1 MQPSPG
7 PRIVRP
13 AAGHADLAG
22 AGESGKTG
30 GFACVTVRPMK
41 TALPILVLACLA
53 VSSLAAE
60 KMMPPAELPEVFP
73 AADAVASLKLEP
85 AELKLHGPTAYA
97 QVLVTAVMK
106 DGTLADVTRAAQW
119 HAEGV
124 EISPAGVVT
133 AKGDGAG
140 KLKATLGG
148 ASVEATVSM
157 AGTQGTF
164 VPDYI
169 RDVTPVVSRMGC
181 NAGTCHGAKDGKAG
195 FKLSLRGYDP
205 IYDIRAFTDDIK
217 GRRTNVASADESLM
231 LLKGTAGVPHEG
243 GQVMKPGDKYYHILR
258 AWIAGGMK
266 LDLNTPR
273 VTKIEL
279 SPANPVVQRIG
290 ARQQFRVV
298 ATYADGLVR
307 DVTQESFIESG
318 NADIAKHDKTGLLSA
333 ARRGEA
339 PVLARYEGAY
349 ASTVLTVMG
358 DRTGFVWQAP
368 PANNRIDELV
378 AAKLERMKTLQS
390 ALCTDLEFVRRIHL
404 DLTGLPPSPEAVEK
418 FIADPRDSRWKRETL
433 IAQLIG
439 SEEFVDYWTNKWCD
453 LLQVNSKFLGGEGA
467 GLFRNWVREQV
478 KANVPYDKFARAVLS
493 ATGSNREVPAAGYY
507 KVLREPVEMME
518 NTTHLFLATRFNCN
532 KCHDHPFERWTQ
544 DQYYE
549 MAAWFAQTGLE
560 RDPASGD
567 RNIGGTAV
575 ENPRPLYEMVLN
587 RTDGEIKH
595 DRTGA
600 VTPPAFP
607 YQAKFEKQEKA
618 ARRDELAAWITSAD
632 NQYFASSYVNRIWGY
647 LTGVGII
654 EPLDDIRAGNPPSN
668 PELLKWLTQE
678 FIAHGFDT
686 RWLIRTI
693 CASRTYQLSIQTNQ
707 WNEDDTINYSHAMAR
722 RLPAEVLYDSIFAV
736 TGAKSTLP
744 GGVRAAQLA
753 DSQAGPPDGF
763 LNNLGKP
770 VRESACECE
779 RSSELQLGPIMAL
792 VSGPTVGDAVSSPG
806 NALSKLVETVKDDAA
821 LVRSIFLR
829 VLSRPPSPEESQAAL
844 TTMAEMEAEHAKLT
858 ADHQALEEKLKPDM
872 DRREQERQANIAA
885 VKTELAKTETEA
897 AARMAEAEKQRQERI
912 AAAQKAIAD
921 AEAAVAAKIPEWEA
935 KQAKGQ
941 TGWTLLD
948 PAKAES
954 SRKDNK
960 LEKQPDLSLFV
971 SGPDAKQ
978 AYTIT
983 APVALTKITGLRL
996 EAMTDPRIPANG
1008 PGRSG
1013 GGNFVVSE
1021 IEMHYTPQGEK
1032 AQKIAFSEAT
1042 STYHQGNF
1050 EAAKAINGEAGRSDD
1065 GWAIYPDGIGKPQ
1078 TAVFRCKEP
1087 VNAAAGTV
1095 KIVIRQ
1101 QYADGKHSLG
1111 RFRLAVTDAEGAL
1124 NFGLPSAVVDVLA
1137 IAPDQRTPE
1146 QTKALVDHL
1155 KGGDAEAQAKQT
1167 ALAEANKPVPPD
1179 AMLAAAKDKLAK
1191 AESPIVIDPALT
1203 AMRRDTELSR
1213 TQLENK
1219 RLTAA
1224 QDLAWALI
1232 NNPAFLFNH

>member
-1 MQPSPG
+1 MKSA
-7 PRIVRP
+7 IP
-13 AAGHADLAG
+13 A
-22 AGESGKTG
+22 
-30 GFACVTVRPMK
+30 F
-41 TALPILVLACLA
+41 VLACLA
-53 VSSLAAE
+53 ASCPGVE
-60 KMMPPAELPEVFP
+60 KMAAAADLPEFLP
-73 AADAVASLKLEP
+73 AADGVASLKIEP
-85 AELKLHGPTAYA
+85 ADVKLLGPTASA

-106 DGTLADVTRAAQW
+106 DGTLADATRAVQW

-133 AKGDGAG
+133 AKADGAG

-148 ASVEATVSM
+148 AGAESAVSI

-181 NAGTCHGAKDGKAG
+181 NSGTCHGAKDGKAG

-217 GRRTNVASADESLM
+217 GRRTNAASPDESLM

-243 GQVMKPGDKYYHILR
+243 GQVMKPSDKYYNILR

-266 LDLNTPR
+266 LDLSTPR

-279 SPANPVVQRIG
+279 SPVNPVVQRIG
-290 ARQQFRVV
+290 GRQQFRVV

-307 DVTQESFIESG
+307 DVTAESYIESG
-318 NADIAKHDKTGLLSA
+318 NLEIAKHDRTGLLA
-333 ARRGEA
+333 ALRRGEA

-349 ASTVLTVMG
+349 ASTVFTVMG
-358 DRTGFVWQAP
+358 DRTGFVWQPP

-390 ALCTDLEFVRRIHL
+390 GLCTDLEFVRRIYL
-404 DLTGLPPSPEAVEK
+404 DLTGLPPPPEAVEK
-418 FIADPRDSRWKRETL
+418 FIADPQENRLKRDAL

-439 SEEFVDYWTNKWCD
+439 NEEFVDFWTNKWCD

-467 GLFRNWVREQV
+467 QLFRDWVREQV
-478 KANVPYDKFARAVLS
+478 KTNVPYDKLARSILT
-493 ATGSNREVPAAGYY
+493 ATGSNKEVPAAAYY

-549 MAAWFAQTGLE
+549 MAAWFAQTALE
-560 RDPASGD
+560 RDPASGN

-575 ENPRPLYEMVLN
+575 EGAKPLYEKVLN
-587 RTDGEIKH
+587 RTEGEVKH

-600 VTPPAFP
+600 VTAPAFP
-607 YQAKFEKQEKA
+607 YPAKFEKTEHA
-618 ARRDELAAWITSAD
+618 ARRDELAGWITSAD
-632 NQYFASSYVNRIWGY
+632 NQYFATSYVNRIWGY
-647 LTGVGII
+647 LTGTGII

-678 FIAHGFDT
+678 FIAHSFDT

-693 CASRTYQLSIQTNQ
+693 CESRTYQLSIQTNE
-707 WNEDDTINYSHAMAR
+707 WNADDTINYSHAMAR

-736 TGAKSTLP
+736 TGAKSILP

-792 VSGPTVGDAVSSPG
+792 VSGPTVGDAVSAPA
-806 NALSKLVETVKDDAA
+806 NALAKLVETLKDDTA

-829 VLSRPPSPEESQAAL
+829 VLSRPPSEQESQAAL
-844 TTMAEMEAEHAKLT
+844 AAIAEMEGDHARLTTEHLAM
-858 ADHQALEEKLKPDM
+858 EEKLKPEM

-885 VKTELAKTETEA
+885 VKAELAKTEAETT
-897 AARMAEAEKQRQERI
+897 ARVAELEKQRQEKI
-912 AAAQKAIAD
+912 AAAQKALAD
-921 AEAAVAAKIPEWEA
+921 AEAALVAKLPEWEA
-935 KQAKGQ
+935 KQTEDR
-941 TGWTLLD
+941 TGWIPLD
-948 PAKAES
+948 PAEGVSTKE
-954 SRKDNK
+954 KHK
-960 LEKQPDLSLFV
+960 LEKQSDLSLFAQ
-971 SGPDAKQ
+971 GEEGRQDF
-978 AYTIT
+978 TIT
-983 APVALTKITGLRL
+983 ATAGLASITGLRL
-996 EAMTDPRIPANG
+996 EAMTDARIPNNG
-1008 PGRSG
+1008 PGRG
-1013 GGNFVVSE
+1013 KGNFVVSE
-1021 IEMHYTPQGEK
+1021 IEATLVPKEGQPQM
-1032 AQKIAFSEAT
+1032 IAFGEAT
-1042 STYHQGNF
+1042 ATYSQANY
-1050 EAAKAINGEAGRSDD
+1050 EVAKAINGKAGNEPD
-1065 GWAIYPDGIGKPQ
+1065 GWAISPGGIGKPQ

-1087 VNAAAGTV
+1087 VKAGEGSTL

-1101 QYADGKHSLG
+1101 QYTDGKHSLG
-1111 RFRLAVTDAEGAL
+1111 RFRLAVTGAEGAL
-1124 NFGLPSAVVDVLA
+1124 NFGLPAAVLDVLA
-1137 IAPDQRTPE
+1137 VAPDKRTPE
-1146 QTKALVDHL
+1146 HIKALTDHL
-1155 KGGDAEAQAKQT
+1155 KSSDADTLAKEA
-1167 ALAEANKPVPPD
+1167 ALAEANKPIPPD
-1179 AMLAAAKDKLAK
+1179 AALAAAKEKLVK
-1191 AESPIVIDPALT
+1191 AEQPLAIDPAL
-1203 AMRRDTELSR
+1203 AMMRRDAELSR
-1213 TQLENK
+1213 VQLENK

>member
-1 MQPSPG
+1 
-7 PRIVRP
+7 
-13 AAGHADLAG
+13 
-22 AGESGKTG
+22 
-30 GFACVTVRPMK
+30 MK
-41 TALPILVLACLA
+41 SAFPLLVLAYISA
-53 VSSLAAE
+53 SSLAAE
-60 KMMPPAELPEVFP
+60 EMMPAADLPEVLP
-73 AADAVASLKLEP
+73 AAEGVASLKIEP
-85 AELKLHGPTAYA
+85 ADVKLNGPAAYA
-97 QVLVTAVMK
+97 QVLVTATMK
-106 DGTLADVTRAAQW
+106 DGTVADATRAVQW
-119 HAEGV
+119 HAEGAEV
-124 EISPAGVVT
+124 SPAGIVT

-148 ASVEATVSM
+148 ASVEAPVSIT
-157 AGTQGTF
+157 GTGGTF
-164 VPDYI
+164 IPDYI

-243 GQVMKPGDKYYHILR
+243 GQVMKPGDKYYNILR

-266 LDLNTPR
+266 LDLHTPR

-279 SPANPVVQRIG
+279 SPSYPVVQRIG
-290 ARQQFRVV
+290 GRQQFRVV

-318 NADIAKHDKTGLLSA
+318 NSEIAKHDKTGLLAA

-358 DRTGFVWQAP
+358 DRTGFVWQQP

-378 AAKLERMKTLQS
+378 ASKLRRMQTLQS
-390 ALCTDLEFVRRIHL
+390 GLCTDLEFVRRIYL

-418 FIADPRDSRWKRETL
+418 FIADTRDSRWKREAL

-439 SEEFVDYWTNKWCD
+439 GEEYVDFWTNKWCD

-467 GLFRNWVREQV
+467 QLFRNWVREQV
-478 KANVPYDKFARAVLS
+478 KANLPYDQFARAILT
-493 ATGSNREVPAAGYY
+493 ATGSNKDVPAAAYY

-544 DQYYE
+544 DQYYQ
-549 MAAWFAQTGLE
+549 MAAWFAQTGLD
-560 RDPASGD
+560 RDPASGN

-575 ENPRPLYEMVLN
+575 EDAKPLYEFVVN
-587 RTDGEIKH
+587 RPAGEVKH

-607 YQAKFEKQEKA
+607 YSAKFEKAEKA
-618 ARRDELAAWITSAD
+618 ARRDELAGWITSAD

-647 LTGVGII
+647 LTGTGII

-693 CASRTYQLSIQTNQ
+693 CESRAYQLSIQTNE
-707 WNEDDTINYSHAMAR
+707 WNADDTINYSHAMAR
-722 RLPAEVLYDSIFAV
+722 RLPAEVLYDTIFAV

-753 DSQAGPPDGF
+753 DSQAGTPDGF

-792 VSGPTVGDAVSSPG
+792 VSGPTVGDAVSAPG
-806 NALSKLVETVKDDAA
+806 NALAKLVETVKDDAA

-829 VLSRPPSPEESQAAL
+829 VLSRPPSAEENQAAL
-844 TTMAEMEAEHAKLT
+844 ASMAEMEAEHAKLT
-858 ADHQALEEKLKPDM
+858 AEHQAMEDKLKPDM
-872 DRREQERQANIAA
+872 DKREQERQANIAA
-885 VKTELAKTETEA
+885 VKAELAKAEEEA
-897 AARMAEAEKQRQERI
+897 KARMAEMEKQRQDKI
-912 AAAQKAIAD
+912 AAAQKALAD
-921 AEAAVAAKIPEWEA
+921 AEAALVSKLPEWES

-948 PAKAES
+948 PATMVSTK
-954 SRKDNK
+954 KKHK
-960 LEKQPDLSLFV
+960 LEKQPDLSITAL
-971 SGPDAKQ
+971 GDEGKQ
-978 AYTIT
+978 DFTIT
-983 APVALTKITGLRL
+983 APVSAGKITGLRL
-996 EAMTDPRIPANG
+996 EAMTDPRIPNNG
-1008 PGRSG
+1008 PGRG
-1013 GGNFVVSE
+1013 NGNFVVSE
-1021 IEMHYTPQGEK
+1021 IEMLYTPQGGQE
-1032 AQKIAFSEAT
+1032 QKIAFGEAT
-1042 STYHQGNF
+1042 ATYAQAGY
-1050 EAAKAINGEAGRSDD
+1050 EVVKTINGQVGNEPD
-1065 GWAIYPDGIGKPQ
+1065 GWAIYPDGLGKPQ
-1078 TAVFRCKEP
+1078 MAVFRCKEP
-1087 VNAAAGTV
+1087 VAASGGTV

-1101 QYADGKHSLG
+1101 QYTDGKHLLG
-1111 RFRLAVTDAEGAL
+1111 RFRLAVTGAEGAL
-1124 NFGLPSAVVDVLA
+1124 NFGLPAAVVDVLA
-1137 IAPDQRTPE
+1137 VAPDKRTPE
-1146 QTKALVDHL
+1146 QVKALTDHL
-1155 KGGDAEAQAKQT
+1155 KSSDADIVAKQAAVAEAGQ
-1167 ALAEANKPVPPD
+1167 PVPPD
-1179 AMLAAAKDKLAK
+1179 VALAAAKNKLAK
-1191 AESPIVIDPALT
+1191 AEQPLAIDPAL
-1203 AMRRDTELSR
+1203 AALRRDAELSR
-1213 TQLENK
+1213 SQLENK